1 VIDLIKARC
10 ISYLYVTETAGPICR
25 ATAPVQHVSIS
36 EQYKL
41 AAHVG
46 LHPPTETHVLLS

>member
-1 VIDLIKARC
+1 VIDLFKARC